1 MALERI
7 EKYQDFI
14 GFLEIAGKSKEL
26 LRSGWVR
33 EKVDHPESVADHSFR
48 VGLMAMIFSEE
59 VSDLHLDQL
68 KLMKMALLHDLGEV
82 ITGDLVTERFDLI
95 DVKARDKKENLER
108 EGLRQIFGKIGRGEE
123 YVTIFEEMVAR
134 DTEEAIFFWQLDKL
148 EMVVQAFEYE
158 KSQGKDLEEFFLGVQ
173 LYHLK
178 HPLLKK
184 IFEGLMERRRRI
196 KARKKQEEEEKNE
209 GK

>member
-1 MALERI
+1 MALKRI

-68 KLMKMALLHDLGEV
+68 KLMKMALVHDLGEV

-95 DVKARDKKENLER
+95 DVKARDEKESLER
-108 EGLRQIFGKIGRGEE
+108 EGLRQIFDKIGRGEE
-123 YVTIFEEMVAR
+123 YVAIFEEMVAR

-178 HPLLKK
+178 HPMLKK
-184 IFEGLMERRRRI
+184 IFEGLMDKRRRI
-196 KARKKQEEEEKNE
+196 KARKKQEEEVK
-209 GK
+209 K